1 MAKLRRTRG
10 IVLVTRDVQETD
22 RLALILSEKEGKI
35 PLLVKRA
42 RRMES
47 PYGAIFEPTNTVEF
61 IYYVREGPYL
71 LKEGSLLRLFP
82 GLRGDW
88 ERLRAALEGLAM
100 VAELLPER
108 SPEPRALRLVQVFL
122 RELEGGLDPGLGLL
136 AFQLK
141 FLSLLGQGPHLEGC
155 VRCGSQEGLT
165 WCPAEGLLCHGC
177 GGRGEEVP
185 PNIWRGMRMLLQLP
199 LGTAG
204 VLRLTR
210 VEKDLVKRLLEE
222 FRGHLRGGPSPQ
234 DDCHGAPQTIRYVP
248 GGVAERTKA
257 RDLKSLEG

>member
-10 IVLVTRDVQETD
+10 IVLVSRDVQETD
-22 RLALILSEKEGKI
+22 RLAFVLSEKEGKI
-35 PLLVKRA
+35 ALLVKRA

-82 GLRGDW
+82 ELRRDPD
-88 ERLRAALEGLAM
+88 RLGAALEGLAM

-108 SPEPRALRLVQVFL
+108 SPEPQVLRLVQGFL
-122 RELEGGLDPGLGLL
+122 WELEGGLDPGLGLL
-136 AFQLK
+136 SFQLK
-141 FLSLLGQGPHLEGC
+141 LLSFLGQGPRLDGC

-165 WCPAEGLLCHGC
+165 WAPGEGLLCRGC

-185 PNIWRGMRMLLQLP
+185 PNIWRGMRMLLNLP
-199 LGTAG
+199 LGAAG
-204 VLRLTR
+204 VLKLTPA
-210 VEKDLVKRLLEE
+210 EESLIKRLLGE
-222 FRGHLRGGPSPQ
+222 FRSYFRAGFPSV
-234 DDCHGAPQTIRYVP
+234 G
-248 GGVAERTKA
+248 
-257 RDLKSLEG
+257 